1 MISVYDCMSPREDGN
16 SDSEVMTLRSAL
28 QEVEK
33 GGMVDFTLGGH
44 MCQRPPEVA
53 QGKADDHFSV
63 TPDGASALLWR
74 PNQIPAKNLKSAN
87 VASHFSFD
95 HLNSS
100 PLALVP

>member
-44 MCQRPPEVA
+44 
-53 QGKADDHFSV
+53 G
-63 TPDGASALLWR
+63 
-74 PNQIPAKNLKSAN
+74 
-87 VASHFSFD
+87 
-95 HLNSS
+95 S
-100 PLALVP
+100 PGES